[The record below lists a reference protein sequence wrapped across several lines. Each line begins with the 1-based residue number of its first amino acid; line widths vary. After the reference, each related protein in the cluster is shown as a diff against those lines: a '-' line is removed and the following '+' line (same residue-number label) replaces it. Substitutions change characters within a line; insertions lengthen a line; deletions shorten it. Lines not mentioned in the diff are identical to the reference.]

1 MLVMR
6 PCTSTR
12 IQGNSPSLVRT
23 EYSVYWTDVAWLGM
37 TNPSST
43 NSRAGCRPQMGN
55 ERKETFTGWRPSDPA
70 SQTIVR
76 VGWTK
81 RLILVDLG
89 RSDTSQ
95 RGIAPALW

>member
-12 IQGNSPSLVRT
+12 IQGNRPSLVRT

-43 NSRAGCRPQMGN
+43 NSRAGCRPQRGT
-55 ERKETFTGWRPSDPA
+55 KEKRR
-70 SQTIVR
+70 SQD
-76 VGWTK
+76 GG
-81 RLILVDLG
+81 RLIRLVK
-89 RSDTSQ
+89 RSSE
-95 RGIAPALW
+95 